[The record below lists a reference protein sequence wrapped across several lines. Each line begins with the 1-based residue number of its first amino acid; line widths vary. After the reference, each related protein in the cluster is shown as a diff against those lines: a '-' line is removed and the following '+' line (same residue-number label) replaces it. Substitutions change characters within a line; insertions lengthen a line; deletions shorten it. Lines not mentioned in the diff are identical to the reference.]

1 MGASHLR
8 IYPLP
13 AGEDDVPDAVL
24 ARLPP
29 GNVGQIPGL
38 NGPAASKRHTDLPVS
53 VPTAARRLVH
63 SYSTA
68 PTRRGFSVLQR
79 RPPGYLNVTDGEHPA
94 PPGAA

>member
-1 MGASHLR
+1 MGASRLR

-38 NGPAASKRHTDLPVS
+38 NGPTSSKRHT
-53 VPTAARRLVH
+53 PTFQSRCPQRPAGSSTGTPRREL
-63 SYSTA
+63 A
-68 PTRRGFSVLQR
+68 GFPVLQR
-79 RPPGYLNVTDGEHPA
+79 RRPGYLSVTDGEHPA